1 VAKTLLN
8 LSQAA
13 QAAGI
18 TRRTLYNHVKQGKV
32 TVSRDGK
39 NNPVVDVSE
48 LIRVYGNVNLP
59 EKQIPSVSHRE
70 NTQKNFPHEQL
81 TAMQKELAE
90 MKQAITLMLED
101 KTLREKENQQHE
113 DEKNQLREEI
123 KKLSESLEQAQ
134 KRVLVQAVQ
143 LTHSGVIPPLLQLW
157 PLRLWRFLVLQRPF
171 MCLPLL
177 DGVHLTDKRRSCS
190 LKLCTCLLKSDTR
203 SLSAAFSRCVMPN
216 ILCNSEEAASHALSC
231 CA

>member
-1 VAKTLLN
+1 MAKTLLN

-90 MKQAITLMLED
+90 MKQAGTVA
-101 KTLREKENQQHE
+101 N
-113 DEKNQLREEI
+113 
-123 KKLSESLEQAQ
+123 
-134 KRVLVQAVQ
+134 
-143 LTHSGVIPPLLQLW
+143 
-157 PLRLWRFLVLQRPF
+157 
-171 MCLPLL
+171 
-177 DGVHLTDKRRSCS
+177 
-190 LKLCTCLLKSDTR
+190 
-203 SLSAAFSRCVMPN
+203 SRW
-216 ILCNSEEAASHALSC
+216 
-231 CA
+231 

>member
-70 NTQKNFPHEQL
+70 NTQKNFPLEQFQ
-81 TAMQKELAE
+81 AMQKELADLR
-90 MKQAITLMLED
+90 QAVTLMLED
-101 KTLREKENQQHE
+101 KTA
-113 DEKNQLREEI
+113 REEERRQHDDERRKLQAEVDRLTTELTQ
-123 KKLSESLEQAQ
+123 KKKHFWSS
-134 KRVLVQAVQ
+134 
-143 LTHSGVIPPLLQLW
+143 W
-157 PLRLWRFLVLQRPF
+157 
-171 MCLPLL
+171 
-177 DGVHLTDKRRSCS
+177 
-190 LKLCTCLLKSDTR
+190 
-203 SLSAAFSRCVMPN
+203 FS
-216 ILCNSEEAASHALSC
+216 
-231 CA
+231 

>member
-1 VAKTLLN
+1 MYWRYNDYEKLHTFHTRKNQGYTVAKTLLN

-134 KRVLVQAVQ
+134 KKGFW
-143 LTHSGVIPPLLQLW
+143 S
-157 PLRLWRFLVLQRPF
+157 RLF
-171 MCLPLL
+171 
-177 DGVHLTDKRRSCS
+177 G
-190 LKLCTCLLKSDTR
+190 
-203 SLSAAFSRCVMPN
+203 
-216 ILCNSEEAASHALSC
+216 
-231 CA
+231 

>member
-1 VAKTLLN
+1 MAKTLLN

-48 LIRVYGNVNLP
+48 LIRVYGNVHLP

-90 MKQAITLMLED
+90 MKQAITLML
-101 KTLREKENQQHE
+101 REKENQQHE

-134 KRVLVQAVQ
+134 KKGFW
-143 LTHSGVIPPLLQLW
+143 S
-157 PLRLWRFLVLQRPF
+157 RLF
-171 MCLPLL
+171 
-177 DGVHLTDKRRSCS
+177 G
-190 LKLCTCLLKSDTR
+190 
-203 SLSAAFSRCVMPN
+203 
-216 ILCNSEEAASHALSC
+216 
-231 CA
+231 

>member
-1 VAKTLLN
+1 MAKTLLN

-39 NNPVVDVSE
+39 NHPVVDVSE

-59 EKQIPSVSHRE
+59 EKQIPSISHRE

-101 KTLREKENQQHE
+101 KTLREKESQQHE

-123 KKLSESLEQAQ
+123 RKLNESLEQGR
-134 KRVLVQAVQ
+134 KK
-143 LTHSGVIPPLLQLW
+143 GLW
-157 PLRLWRFLVLQRPF
+157 SRLF
-171 MCLPLL
+171 
-177 DGVHLTDKRRSCS
+177 G
-190 LKLCTCLLKSDTR
+190 
-203 SLSAAFSRCVMPN
+203 
-216 ILCNSEEAASHALSC
+216 
-231 CA
+231 

>member
-101 KTLREKENQQHE
+101 KTLR
-113 DEKNQLREEI
+113 
-123 KKLSESLEQAQ
+123 KKKISSMRTRKTSCGKKSKSSVKAWSRRK